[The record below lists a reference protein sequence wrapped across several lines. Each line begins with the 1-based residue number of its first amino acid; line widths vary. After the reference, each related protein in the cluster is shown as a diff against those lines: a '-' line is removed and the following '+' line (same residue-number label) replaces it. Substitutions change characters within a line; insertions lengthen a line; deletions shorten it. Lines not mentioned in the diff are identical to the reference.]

1 MYVVLFYW
9 SESRPC
15 VVCVCLGFWRRGV
28 GVTKEW
34 QDVLRLMSHCV
45 AAATLFALY
54 VTTEK
59 KNSLMSSV
67 FHQVDRLS
75 TYSMLTPW

>member
-1 MYVVLFYW
+1 MWCCFIEVSLV
-9 SESRPC
+9 C
-15 VVCVCLGFWRRGV
+15 VSCVCLGFWRRGV

-54 VTTEK
+54 VTLQK
-59 KNSLMSSV
+59 RI
-67 FHQVDRLS
+67 H
-75 TYSMLTPW
+75 